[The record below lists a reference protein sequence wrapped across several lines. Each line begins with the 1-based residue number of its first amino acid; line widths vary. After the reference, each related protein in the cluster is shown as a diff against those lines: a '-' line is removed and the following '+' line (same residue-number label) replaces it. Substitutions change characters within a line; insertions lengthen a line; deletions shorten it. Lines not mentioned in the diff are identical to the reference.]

1 MKKTILI
8 ILAVLPI
15 VLLVVIAF
23 AGWILAQVEYI
34 PVETVEFVDR
44 LGESYGSDKEFKV
57 AQGKTK
63 ETIINIEPK
72 GATNQKVTYS
82 SADESIC
89 TVDKNGVITGVHWGS
104 TTVSVKTDDSG
115 IIAVLKVT
123 VTADVPF
130 AVYLIPETLSLK
142 VTQTHTL
149 KAEVDAPVSLDRSVT
164 YASDNPDVVSVDVN
178 GKITARGVGTATIT
192 VTTVLGE
199 KTDTC
204 VVTVLD
210 GKPPIYFD
218 IENDPDIVKNS
229 SDVHV
234 SARSVIDIMSMLW
247 LEEGIDPASVKMEI
261 IGGMDR
267 ATLEGGVLTL
277 SKRGTV
283 TVRISAVYQNGE
295 TITADIKFGLNS
307 N

>member
-44 LGESYGSDKEFKV
+44 LGGSYGSDGEFKV

-89 TVDKNGVITGVHWGS
+89 TIDKNGVITGVHWGS
-104 TTVSVKTDDSG
+104 TTVTVKTDDGG
-115 IIAVLKVT
+115 ILSVLKVT

-130 AVYLIPETLSLK
+130 AVYLTPETISLK

-149 KAEVDAPVSLDRSVT
+149 KVEVDAPVSLDRSVT
-164 YASDNPDVVSVDVN
+164 YQSDNPDVVSVDVN

-199 KTDTC
+199 VTDTC

-218 IENDPDIVKNS
+218 VENDPDIVKNS
-229 SDVHV
+229 SGVHV
-234 SARSVIDIMSMLW
+234 STRSVIDIMSMLW
-247 LEEGIDPASVKMEI
+247 LEEGIDPDSVQMEI
-261 IGGMDR
+261 TGGKDR

-277 SKRGTV
+277 NKRGTV
-283 TVRISAVYQNGE
+283 TVRITALDQNGE